1 MIVDDSVVIRRLL
14 SDALSSDPRIE
25 VVATAANG
33 RIALTRLATMPVD
46 VLVLDVEMPVLDG
59 LATLRELRASNR
71 RLPVIMFSTLTER
84 GARITIEALASGATD
99 YVTKP
104 ANVGSIT
111 ESREAIRDQLLP
123 RVLTLGGNRTPAA
136 RVPVPAVAPPPRS
149 VRPPQLLVV
158 GSSTGGPEALGALLP
173 QLPADLAV
181 PVVVVQHMPPLFT
194 ALLAERL
201 NRTSALTVREVAGN
215 EPLQPGTVYLAPG
228 DHHLEVAGGPARA
241 HLVVHSGPPENFCRP
256 SVDVLFRSAARGYRD
271 AVLGVVL
278 TGMGTDGRDG
288 ARHIVDAGGQ
298 VLVQDQASS
307 VVWGM
312 PGSIA
317 TAGLAAAC
325 LPLDQLPPAIM
336 QRVGRRGVIAQ
347 PALGARR

>member
-1 MIVDDSVVIRRLL
+1 MVVDDSVVIRRLL
-14 SDALSSDPRIE
+14 ADELSTDPRIE

-33 RIALTRLATMPVD
+33 RIALTRLATLTVD

-59 LATLRELRASNR
+59 LETLRELRAGNR

-99 YVTKP
+99 YITKP
-104 ANVGSIT
+104 ANVGSIV
-111 ESREAIRDQLLP
+111 ESREAIRSQLLP
-123 RVLTLGGNRTPAA
+123 RVLTLGGAKPALTPTQ
-136 RVPVPAVAPPPRS
+136 PVSMPTRP
-149 VRPPQLLVV
+149 VRPGRPPELLVI
-158 GSSTGGPEALGALLP
+158 GSSTGGPEALGTLLP
-173 QLPADLAV
+173 RLPADLTV

-201 NRTSALTVREVAGN
+201 NRNTALTVREAAGN
-215 EPLQPGTVYLAPG
+215 EPLLPGTVYLAPG
-228 DHHLEVAGGPARA
+228 DRHLELAGGPSRA

-278 TGMGTDGRDG
+278 TGMGSDGRDG
-288 ARHIVDAGGQ
+288 ARHIVQAGGQ

-312 PGSIA
+312 PGSVA

-325 LPLDQLPPAIM
+325 LPLTQLAPAIV
-336 QRVGRRGVIAQ
+336 QRVGRRT
-347 PALGARR
+347 ALGSTR